1 MDYHIYPLKEQSR
14 LEELCALFAKGLA
27 DTTPEYWKWKHF
39 SENGQPEGM
48 ILVAEAED
56 GAFAGMFALQP
67 ERYEWNGREILMVQ
81 TEDLVIDPSHRGT
94 GLMRRLYSYAMEYYA
109 AMGAVGFVSFCN
121 ENSYPIFLKYGSVD
135 RGYIY
140 TQNSRKSSLPIYTN
154 KKNAKTG
161 GWNLE
166 ISDAMPEDLFYPV
179 HSSGFGMV
187 KGDTFMKW
195 KFADNPEGP
204 FRWLTIREHGE
215 LKGYAV
221 VYVTQG
227 RFRRAVNIYDW
238 ALKDEVSAEVLK
250 KAVNLLR
257 TYGNWVSLWG
267 KHSDEVAERWKQAG
281 LVEQTEKGTHFVLH
295 QLREAPLPE
304 HWHLTRADLDY

>member
-1 MDYHIYPLKEQSR
+1 MDYRIYPLKDQSR
-14 LEELCALFAKGLA
+14 LEELCTLFAKGLA

-39 SENGQPEGM
+39 SENGQPEGL

-56 GAFAGMFALQP
+56 GSFAGMFALQP
-67 ERYEWNGREILMVQ
+67 ECYEWNGSQILMVQ
-81 TEDLVIDPSHRGT
+81 TEDLVIDPNHRGT
-94 GLMRRLYSYAMEYYA
+94 GLMRKLYSYAMEYYA

-140 TQNSRKSSLPIYTN
+140 TQNSKKSNLPVYTRKKS
-154 KKNAKTG
+154 AKTG
-161 GWNLE
+161 NWKLE
-166 ISDAMPEDLFYPV
+166 VSDSMPTDLFFPV
-179 HSSGFGMV
+179 HRDGFGMV
-187 KGDTFMKW
+187 KDNIFMKW

-204 FRWLTIREHGE
+204 FRWLTIRENGE
-215 LKGYAV
+215 LKGYLV

-238 ALKDEVSAEVLK
+238 ALKAEVPVEVLK

-257 TYGNWVSLWG
+257 SHGNWVSLWG
-267 KHSDEVAERWKQAG
+267 KYDEVVLNRWAQAG
-281 LVEQTEKGTHFVLH
+281 LADRSEKGTHFVLH
-295 QLREAPLPE
+295 QLGEEALPNN
-304 HWHLTRADLDY
+304 WHLTRADLDY